1 MSQQERDA
9 RLRARAIELAAE
21 LPEDR
26 QQALAVLDCAREIV
40 AEQFMTGQPESPPGP
55 ASVTGL
61 LVGQD

>member
-1 MSQQERDA
+1 MCDQECDTW
-9 RLRARAIELAAE
+9 LRARAIELAAE

-40 AEQFMTGQPESPPGP
+40 AEQFMTRLPERRLGP
-55 ASVTGL
+55 AFVVRL